1 MQTIYIVKSFGNQ
14 GYINLKVFSDNA
26 KAIEFANTIQAQIPE
41 SATND
46 EWVVVESILIHESM
60 TLADN
65 D

>member
-46 EWVVVESILIHESM
+46 EWVVVESM